1 MRNKETE
8 KLFNLAYTDAMTGVY
23 NRAAY
28 EEKVAKLRKS
38 NARLNNIMIVI
49 AEVSNIENIKD
60 TFGNRMYEDAVKS
73 LASCLTRTVGAKADV
88 YRVNENEFICIA
100 ERDILSY
107 ISELRDLVSF
117 ENREKIYPFSVSL
130 GYALFNPKKQKTIDD
145 LIFYS
150 DKKMNDIKNRK
161 ADK

>member
-1 MRNKETE
+1 MRNKEAE

-73 LASCLTRTVGAKADV
+73 LASCLTRTVGAK
-88 YRVNENEFICIA
+88 
-100 ERDILSY
+100 RDILSY

-130 GYALFNPKKQKTIDD
+130 GYALFNPKKQKTVDD
-145 LIFYS
+145 LLVYC
-150 DKKMNDIKNRK
+150 DKKMNDCRK
-161 ADK
+161 RKV